1 MSKVINK
8 SLAIAPDQDASVLK
22 INELETQL
30 NASLVERSDDIRAA
44 LLALVAEEHI
54 LLLGPPGTAKSM
66 MAKMIANAMD
76 STLFEVLLSKFSTPE
91 EINGPLD
98 MVALQESRFERN
110 TAGYLPEADIA
121 FFDEIFKSNSAL
133 LNSMLTAL
141 NERKFDN
148 GGKRYDIPL
157 KMAIGASNELPEDE
171 SLNALY
177 DRFVI
182 RRWVS
187 YIADRDAL
195 GGLLKRIA
203 STGNPP
209 ITAKITE
216 QDLNILRNCRRNIN
230 VDDIIEPLL
239 DLRDAL
245 AEKHSIVASDR
256 RWGKI
261 TRFIQANAVLEGRN
275 IATVNDFFPLAD
287 CLWDKP
293 EDRATIFSEI
303 ANLVSPD
310 LSKAIEIRDA
320 AAEMFVGLNL
330 SEITNN
336 DIGLMATANRELIE
350 MIHEIKELAQEG
362 RVQALTEEVSSMQVK
377 LATAVTK
384 AVCMS

>member
-1 MSKVINK
+1 MSKVTNPN
-8 SLAIAPDQDASVLK
+8 LTIAPDVGVAVGN
-22 INELETQL
+22 INELETQF
-30 NASLVERSDDIRAA
+30 NAALVERTVDVRAA

-54 LLLGPPGTAKSM
+54 LLLGPPGTAKSLL
-66 MAKMIANAMD
+66 AKMLAGSMD
-76 STLFEVLLSKFSTPE
+76 SQLFEVLLSKFSTPE

-98 MVALQESRFERN
+98 MGALEQSRFERN

-121 FFDEIFKSNSAL
+121 FLDEIFKSNAAL

-148 GGKRYDIPL
+148 GGKRHDIPL

-187 YIADRDAL
+187 YISDRDAL

-203 STGNPP
+203 ATGNPS
-209 ITAKITE
+209 ITAKLTD
-216 QDLNILRNCRRNIN
+216 QDLNVLRAARVSVD
-230 VDDIIEPLL
+230 VDDIIEPLM

-245 AEKHSIVASDR
+245 GEKHSIIASDR

-261 TRFIQANAVLEGRN
+261 IKFIQANAVLEGRST
-275 IATVNDFFPLAD
+275 ATVNDFFPLAD

-303 ANLVSPD
+303 AELVSPD

-320 AAEMFVGLNL
+320 AAEMFVELNL
-330 SEITNN
+330 TNITNN
-336 DIGLMATANRELIE
+336 DIGRMAEANGELMG
-350 MIHEIKELAQEG
+350 MIHEIQDLEQQG
-362 RVQALTEEVSSMQVK
+362 QVVDLTNEVMSMQQK
-377 LATAVTK
+377 LATAVSK
-384 AVCMS
+384 AVHRL